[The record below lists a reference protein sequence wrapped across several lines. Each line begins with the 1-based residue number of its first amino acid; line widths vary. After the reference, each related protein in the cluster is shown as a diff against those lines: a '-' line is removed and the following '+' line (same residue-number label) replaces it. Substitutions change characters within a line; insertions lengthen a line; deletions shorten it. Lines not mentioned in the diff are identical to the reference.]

1 MITALTNRIGDV
13 GLLICRG
20 LFISCGGWRFFYY
33 VNSRLRLGGTLTLLL
48 IISACTKSAQIPFSS
63 WLPAAMA
70 APTPV
75 SALVHSSTLVTAGVF
90 LLVRFNVLVLYFQ
103 VSRALIYVGTVT
115 MLMAGLA
122 AIFEIDIKKIIAL
135 STLRQLGVIII
146 ILGGGAP
153 LLAFFHLLS
162 HAFFK
167 AILFI
172 CAGALIHNIK
182 DYQDIRTISRRLS
195 GMPITSSIMMVA
207 NLSLCGLP
215 FLRGFYSKDLILER
229 LMIGGARF
237 SLLLFIVVGTALTA
251 AYSCRLSFLV
261 RLSLAC
267 SEPINTIGDVDYF
280 ILTGIGVILPLSILG
295 GIVIYFNLLTE
306 VQRIFISV

>member
-1 MITALTNRIGDV
+1 
-13 GLLICRG
+13 
-20 LFISCGGWRFFYY
+20 
-33 VNSRLRLGGTLTLLL
+33 
-48 IISACTKSAQIPFSS
+48 
-63 WLPAAMA
+63 MA

-103 VSRALIYVGTVT
+103 VSMVLIYVGTLT
-115 MLMAGLA
+115 ILMAGFA

-167 AILFI
+167 AILFM

-182 DYQDIRTISRRLS
+182 DYQDIRKIRGRLS
-195 GMPITSSIMMVA
+195 SIPVTSSIIMVA

-229 LMIGGARF
+229 LIIGGARPV
-237 SLLLFIVVGTALTA
+237 LLLFIVAGTALTS

-261 RLSLAC
+261 SLSLSC
-267 SEPINTIGDVDYF
+267 SEPINSIRDADHF
-280 ILTGIGVILPLSILG
+280 ILAGMGVILPFSILG
-295 GIVIYFNLLTE
+295 GEIIYFNLLIE
-306 VQRIFISV
+306 VQIIIISA